1 MARIP
6 KSLTFTI
13 ELWQKIDNNR
23 GDIPRSRFVEK
34 IVRRSLGDLN

>member
-23 GDIPRSRFVEK
+23 RDIPRSRFVEK